1 MDASGKPS
9 PPRPRR
15 IEIARETYSAGAK
28 LAIWLSILA
37 VVGLFALVYL
47 LVARSARHAVRPP
60 TKFSTAAPVRP
71 KPMPKPSTAV
81 LTEAELEEFRK
92 QYERPDTPDT
102 PSRGTLR
109 ERIDKEYEAAKRRVE
124 LYLGQNRWGD
134 AIGALEHVLDRYDD
148 EELRLR
154 ADPELV
160 ELRRRANRAFKAKMA
175 EASDHAAAGRFP
187 EARKALES
195 IIATFGRDEF
205 TAPAKEELKILAERE
220 DAEAAAHYAR
230 SIAAVNAILPSW
242 RFQDALAEAG
252 KLKFD
257 RAQYQQALARRVER
271 IQALLALKKKIIE
284 RIINASPRLSK
295 RAMGVPGL
303 PGELTIADQDNLHA
317 ITDKGEEKIPWERLG
332 PTGATRLALAAG
344 SKDDARHR
352 LAVARLLLE
361 VGHLEAAKEQ
371 LEAAQALGAPIADE
385 EAELAARQQPPPEPK
400 KE

>member
-9 PPRPRR
+9 APRPRR
-15 IEIARETYSAGAK
+15 IEIERETYSAGAK

-37 VVGLFALVYL
+37 VVGMFALVYL

-60 TKFSTAAPVRP
+60 TRFSTAAPVRP
-71 KPMPKPSTAV
+71 KAAAKPTSAV
-81 LTEAELEEFRK
+81 LSEAEIEQIRK
-92 QYERPDTPDT
+92 EYERPDTPDT

-195 IIATFGRDEF
+195 IIASFGRDEF
-205 TAPAKEELKILAERE
+205 TAPAKEELKLLAERE

-242 RFQDALAEAG
+242 RFDDALAEAR

-257 RAQYQQALARRVER
+257 RAQYQEALARRIER

-295 RAMGVPGL
+295 RSMGVPGL
-303 PGELTIADQDNLHA
+303 PGELTIADQENLHA

-332 PTGATRLALAAG
+332 PTGAARLALAAG
-344 SKDDARHR
+344 SKDDAKHR
-352 LAVARLLLE
+352 LAVARLLME
-361 VGHLEAAKEQ
+361 VGHFEAAKEQ
-371 LEAAQALGAPIADE
+371 LEAAKALGAQVAAD
-385 EAELAARQQPPPEPK
+385 EAELTACQQTPPEPK

>member
-9 PPRPRR
+9 APRPRR
-15 IEIARETYSAGAK
+15 IEIERETYSAGAK

-37 VVGLFALVYL
+37 VVGMFALVYL

-60 TKFSTAAPVRP
+60 TRFSTATPVRP
-71 KPMPKPSTAV
+71 KAAAKPTSAV
-81 LTEAELEEFRK
+81 LSEAEIEQIRK
-92 QYERPDTPDT
+92 EYERPDTPDT

-195 IIATFGRDEF
+195 IIASFGRDEF
-205 TAPAKEELKILAERE
+205 TAPAKEELKLLAERE

-242 RFQDALAEAG
+242 RFDDALAEAR

-257 RAQYQQALARRVER
+257 RAQYQEALARRIER

-295 RAMGVPGL
+295 RSMGVPGL
-303 PGELTIADQDNLHA
+303 PGELTIADQENLHA

-332 PTGATRLALAAG
+332 PTGAARLALAAG
-344 SKDDARHR
+344 SKDDAKHR
-352 LAVARLLLE
+352 LAVARLLME
-361 VGHLEAAKEQ
+361 VGHFEAAKEQ
-371 LEAAQALGAPIADE
+371 LEAAKALGAQVAAD
-385 EAELAARQQPPPEPK
+385 EAELTACQQTPPEPK